1 MHLYI
6 LNKRAQSCSIVSHPI
21 NSAKACPV
29 SVKHS
34 IKIGNIKKEKEVL
47 LDWIIGFILYFS
59 FEFVCTFK
67 FYISG
72 LVKKVVGFDIIS
84 V

>member
-47 LDWIIGFILYFS
+47 LD
-59 FEFVCTFK
+59 
-67 FYISG
+67 
-72 LVKKVVGFDIIS
+72 
-84 V
+84 